1 MNHNKYRLQLH
12 CTWYTVP
19 VIWNISTI
27 LRQTENITLWSGL
40 WFYHTHLN
48 AKAMRV
54 HIINRRPEL
63 IWSSTS
69 LHSSLYI
76 PPARHYSPKC
86 ALHHTTAMTNTK
98 HFVWIS
104 PGRVIYKF
112 SKCWPACDLT
122 LFVGGRFEVGSL
134 RSPTF
139 ARGATRVV
147 KANCS
152 TLTSLTSR
160 VRSAQQL
167 SMLKLTSS
175 TVWLM
180 STRSGHRSLL
190 ACVLKSLL
198 RPIVM
203 LFEIA
208 RAAMNVAAQN
218 TTSLLLYIV
227 IIMQNSL
234 CVSAGYSIRARL
246 YLLRNSRMHVWGDIE
261 FENVDEIAG
270 VRNCETGN
278 WPSVVQGWNLEST
291 M

>member
-1 MNHNKYRLQLH
+1 
-12 CTWYTVP
+12 
-19 VIWNISTI
+19 
-27 LRQTENITLWSGL
+27 
-40 WFYHTHLN
+40 
-48 AKAMRV
+48 
-54 HIINRRPEL
+54 
-63 IWSSTS
+63 
-69 LHSSLYI
+69 
-76 PPARHYSPKC
+76 
-86 ALHHTTAMTNTK
+86 MTDTK

-112 SKCWPACDLT
+112 SKCWRACDLT

-198 RPIVM
+198 RPLVM

-291 M
+291 MSRYFPLEHLLSVSFCSCKFSCHPVFALFFAGVLHS